1 MKLTWIQA
9 LKKWNEQGSGTWC
22 VPRKDSQGYNEVK
35 ALMAGVE
42 KKQEKKKQEKKKQE
56 KKKEIKEKK
65 ADGAIHA
72 NGVDITIDMFSNVA
86 SLRNALAHYHSNMHQ
101 PIGYLKKLNRA
112 QLEEDIKNNRI
123 QLIDLKQYYNVNY
136 GIPLPPKRIYT
147 PYIESVAANLRRR
160 F

>member
-9 LKKWNEQGSGTWC
+9 LKKWNAENSGTWC
-22 VPRKDSQGYNEVK
+22 VPRKGSNEHAQVK

-42 KKQEKKKQEKKKQE
+42 KKKQEKKERE
-56 KKKEIKEKK
+56 KKKETKEIK

-72 NGVDITIDMFSNVA
+72 SGDDITIDMFSSVGN
-86 SLRNALAHYHSNMHQ
+86 LRNALAHYHSNMHQ

-147 PYIESVAANLRRR
+147 PYIESVSANLRRR

>member
-22 VPRKDSQGYNEVK
+22 VPRKDSQGYTEVK

-42 KKQEKKKQEKKKQE
+42 KKTQEKKKRE
-56 KKKEIKEKK
+56 KKKEIK

-72 NGVDITIDMFSNVA
+72 NGVDITIDMFSNVGN
-86 SLRNALAHYHSNMHQ
+86 LRDALASYHSNMSQ

-112 QLEEDIKNNRI
+112 QLEEDIKNNRVP
-123 QLIDLKQYYNVNY
+123 LIELKKYYNVNF

-147 PYIESVAANLRRR
+147 PYIESVPANLRRR